1 MDIDQLKRIIEGVL
15 LAAGQ
20 PISVERIQQLFHID
34 ERPPRADIN
43 DALAQI
49 EQECSDRGFAL
60 VEVASGYRFQIRQEL
75 SPWIS
80 RLWEEK
86 PQKYSRALL
95 ETLAL
100 IAYQQP
106 ITRGEIEQVRGVAVS
121 SSIMKT
127 LLEREWVRVVGH
139 REVPGRPAIYATTH
153 KFLDYFN
160 LKSLDQLPTL
170 AEIREL
176 SDANLKLD
184 LENTRVEDELAQ
196 QEKRNEEDEAAQI
209 ENAIEET
216 TEEETTEEETIE
228 EEITEAEEEF
238 PEEDS
243 IDDSSSTPITPRDS
257 HDD

>member
-15 LAAGQ
+15 LAAAQ
-20 PISVERIQQLFHID
+20 PLAVERIQQIFHID
-34 ERPPRADIN
+34 ERPARADII
-43 DALAQI
+43 DALALI
-49 EQECSDRGFAL
+49 KQENAERGFEL

-160 LKSLDQLPTL
+160 LSSLDQLPTL

-184 LENTRVEDELAQ
+184 LENTRIDDELERASQNEDQNEQADEESIEIEDE
-196 QEKRNEEDEAAQI
+196 
-209 ENAIEET
+209 
-216 TEEETTEEETIE
+216 
-228 EEITEAEEEF
+228 F
-238 PEEDS
+238 SEEDS
-243 IDDSSSTPITPRDS
+243 NDNNTPATITSRDS
-257 HDD
+257 DDD

>member
-1 MDIDQLKRIIEGVL
+1 MDINQLKRIIEGML

-20 PISVERIQQLFHID
+20 PIAVERIQQLFHID
-34 ERPPRADIN
+34 ERPARASIV
-43 DALAQI
+43 DALEQI
-49 EQECSDRGFAL
+49 KQECVDRGFEL

-160 LKSLDQLPTL
+160 LMSLDQLPTL

-176 SDANLKLD
+176 SDENLRLD
-184 LENTRVEDELAQ
+184 LENTKANEPSEEREAESVSLDSAEG
-196 QEKRNEEDEAAQI
+196 QE
-209 ENAIEET
+209 IEER
-216 TEEETTEEETIE
+216 ELEN
-228 EEITEAEEEF
+228 
-238 PEEDS
+238 D
-243 IDDSSSTPITPRDS
+243 
-257 HDD
+257 

>member
-1 MDIDQLKRIIEGVL
+1 MDINQLKRIIEGML

-20 PISVERIQQLFHID
+20 PIAVERIQQLFHID
-34 ERPPRADIN
+34 ERPVRSDIM
-43 DALAQI
+43 DALKQI
-49 EQECSDRGFAL
+49 RQECADRGFEL
-60 VEVASGYRFQIRQEL
+60 IEVASGYRFQIRQEL

-121 SSIMKT
+121 TSIIKT

-160 LKSLDQLPTL
+160 LMKYF
-170 AEIREL
+170 IL
-176 SDANLKLD
+176 S
-184 LENTRVEDELAQ
+184 
-196 QEKRNEEDEAAQI
+196 
-209 ENAIEET
+209 
-216 TEEETTEEETIE
+216 
-228 EEITEAEEEF
+228 F
-238 PEEDS
+238 Y
-243 IDDSSSTPITPRDS
+243 
-257 HDD
+257 

>member
-1 MDIDQLKRIIEGVL
+1 MDTDQLKRIIEGLL
-15 LAAGQ
+15 LAAGR
-20 PISVERIQQLFHID
+20 PVAVERIQQLFHID
-34 ERPPRADIN
+34 ERPARAEIV
-43 DALAQI
+43 DALRKV
-49 EQECSDRGFAL
+49 EQECAGRGFEL

-160 LKSLDQLPTL
+160 LSSLDQLPTL

-176 SDANLKLD
+176 NDENLNLD
-184 LENTRVEDELAQ
+184 LES
-196 QEKRNEEDEAAQI
+196 
-209 ENAIEET
+209 
-216 TEEETTEEETIE
+216 
-228 EEITEAEEEF
+228 TEANDSS
-238 PEEDS
+238 EDS
-243 IDDSSSTPITPRDS
+243 AAEMISIELSEQQDVNEREPRND
-257 HDD
+257 